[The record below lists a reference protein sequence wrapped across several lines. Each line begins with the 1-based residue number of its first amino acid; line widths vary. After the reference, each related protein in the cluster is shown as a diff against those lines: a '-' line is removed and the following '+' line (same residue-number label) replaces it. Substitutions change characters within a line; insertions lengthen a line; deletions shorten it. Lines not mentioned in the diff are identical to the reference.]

1 MAKTIRMRWMAP
13 AFAAMAIL
21 SPISAQETAQAI
33 AGDPVSVTGG
43 FIAGQALANGM
54 HAYLGVPFAAPP
66 VNDLRWRPPA
76 PVTPWT
82 GVRKAVT
89 LPPACMQTQPK
100 GEAIS
105 EDCLYLN
112 VWTPKG
118 AHTGA
123 RIPVMVYIYG
133 GGFSAGSASSP
144 PSSGIGLAS
153 KGVIFVAGNYRVGPF
168 GFMAHPDLDKEN
180 AAGASGDYG
189 MLDQVAVLKWVQK
202 NIARFGGD
210 PGNVTLAGLSAGSVS
225 SSAQH
230 ASPLSKGLF
239 QKVMG
244 ISASSLTW
252 EAGVF
257 RSKAEAERDGLKVQQ
272 HLDGISLAEMRKLP
286 AEKILTVRGGPPS
299 VDGYFMPRDPKDI
312 FASGG
317 QNDVTTFVGFTR
329 DEGYGPFMEVS
340 SAEAYSTAAHTLY
353 GDRAEKLLAAYPA
366 DDNWKR
372 NARAASRDITLGMA
386 MRRWAAGQ
394 VQPGRKPAFVY
405 MTATIHH
412 FAVSPAPESRNATA
426 FHSSDNSFWLNDLD
440 GFSQTDAPRAWTPAD
455 YALADKMSDMTVAFM
470 KTGNPSIPGIV
481 VPKYDTGGEQVI
493 GIGINTPGVFE
504 QMTYPGHNQVD
515 MLGRL
520 EPLARER
527 R

>member
-1 MAKTIRMRWMAP
+1 MWKMFTVCCAATV
-13 AFAAMAIL
+13 FAALAVM
-21 SPISAQETAQAI
+21 SPIAAQEGVQPI
-33 AGDPVSVTGG
+33 PGGPVRVTGG
-43 FIAGQALANGM
+43 LVAGKQLANGIG
-54 HAYLGVPFAAPP
+54 AYLGIPFAAPP
-66 VNDLRWRPPA
+66 LQELRWRPPT
-76 PVTPWT
+76 PVTSWT
-82 GVRKAVT
+82 GIRKAVT
-89 LPPACMQTQPK
+89 LPPACMQSDPK

-118 AHTGA
+118 ARAGA
-123 RIPVMVYIYG
+123 KIPVMVYIYG
-133 GGFSAGSASSP
+133 GGFSQGSASSS
-144 PSSGIGLAS
+144 PSSGIGLAG

-168 GFMAHPDLDKEN
+168 GFMAHPALNKEN

-189 MLDQVAVLKWVQK
+189 MLDQVAVLKWVRE

-210 PGNVTLAGLSAGSVS
+210 PNNVTLAGLSAGSVS

-230 ASPLSKGLF
+230 ASPLSRGLF

-257 RSKAEAERDGLKVQQ
+257 RSKEDAERDGLKAQEQ
-272 HLDGISLAEMRKLP
+272 LGNLSLADMRTLP
-286 AEKILTVRGGPPS
+286 AEKILAVRGGPPS
-299 VDGYFMPRDPKDI
+299 VDGFFMPRDPKNI
-312 FASGG
+312 FASGE

-329 DEGYGPFMEVS
+329 DEGYGPFMQVS
-340 SAEAYSTAAHTLY
+340 SAEGYRTAAQTLY
-353 GDRAEKLLAAYPA
+353 GDQAEKLLAAYPA
-366 DDNWKR
+366 DENWKR

-386 MRRWAAGQ
+386 MRRWAMGQ
-394 VQPGRKPAFVY
+394 VQPDRKPAYVY
-405 MTATIHH
+405 MSATIHH
-412 FAVSPAPESRNATA
+412 FAVPPDPDSRNATA

-470 KTGNPSIPGIV
+470 KTGNPSILGIP
-481 VPKYDTGGEQVI
+481 VPRYEPAGEQII
-493 GIGINTPGVFE
+493 GIGIKTPGVF
-504 QMTYPGHNQVD
+504 QQITYPGHSRVE
-515 MLGRL
+515 MLGTL
-520 EPLARER
+520 KPQPRER